1 MLFHHISHLHF
12 VFLQSE
18 PILINEQEKERH
30 KGMKDR
36 IKRRTKKRGGKH
48 KQAKYRISSNF
59 FFCSQSVNPQ
69 SNWEKKENRETLGFA
84 NITQNITLSL
94 LLKLIHQAN

>member
-1 MLFHHISHLHF
+1 M
-12 VFLQSE
+12 
-18 PILINEQEKERH
+18 NKRKKDTKEWKIELRGELKK
-30 KGMKDR
+30 KG
-36 IKRRTKKRGGKH
+36 GGKH

>member
-1 MLFHHISHLHF
+1 M
-12 VFLQSE
+12 
-18 PILINEQEKERH
+18 NKRKKDTKEWKIELRGELK
-30 KGMKDR
+30 KG
-36 IKRRTKKRGGKH
+36 GGKH